1 MTKRPRRLTTDDI
14 EFLLELLAKEAKKAF
29 AESAAGG
36 DSKVAASKKMKSITN
51 IRLAVVEPAVI
62 DLEERMSQSKK
73 YKPFGSSDWGKPFG
87 SSSKGIRRIRR
98 SVRRP
103 KGRNG

>member
-14 EFLLELLAKEAKKAF
+14 EFLLGLLAKEAKKAS

-36 DSKVAASKKMKSITN
+36 DSKVTASKKMKNITN
-51 IRLAVVEPAVI
+51 IRLAVVELAATG
-62 DLEERMSQSKK
+62 LEDQSRK

-87 SSSKGIRRIRR
+87 SSSKGTRRIRR
-98 SVRRP
+98 SGTRP
-103 KGRNG
+103 KVRND

>member
-1 MTKRPRRLTTDDI
+1 
-14 EFLLELLAKEAKKAF
+14 
-29 AESAAGG
+29 
-36 DSKVAASKKMKSITN
+36 
-51 IRLAVVEPAVI
+51 VI

-103 KGRNG
+103 KGRND